1 MQQQQCQ
8 SIAGGEE
15 LHGAAVDRGSK
26 GCATHGSGADSA
38 ARSECRD
45 ARRRC
50 AEHSAAAVAPAGA
63 ATSRHARQRW
73 RGFTAR
79 CDAARAIRL
88 LAEAAARRGEPTQ
101 LPAGQTCELDPQRVG
116 GRRNGSEY
124 SELPGSSTRAK
135 HGVKRRRWRTRSWVS
150 MKELAALPDARE
162 ITNSCKQYLAERC
175 HPPHARALF
184 STSSKRQFEKMS
196 VSFFYK
202 LPDLRVCY
210 VPRGTLLASSSLT
223 AGQGLSA
230 SSYRAPCSRLW
241 AVVLGSVPNLRWS
254 SSAKG

>member
-1 MQQQQCQ
+1 MQQQCQ

-26 GCATHGSGADSA
+26 GCATHGSGADSP
-38 ARSECRD
+38 ARSERRD

-101 LPAGQTCELDPQRVG
+101 LPAGQTCELGPQRVG

-150 MKELAALPDARE
+150 MKELAALPVARE
-162 ITNSCKQYLAERC
+162 IIKILANNTSRSDVTRALC
-175 HPPHARALF
+175 SSTMTARAN
-184 STSSKRQFEKMS
+184 SKMS
-196 VSFFYK
+196 VSFYNF
-202 LPDLRVCY
+202 PGGFT
-210 VPRGTLLASSSLT
+210 RGTLLASSLT
-223 AGQGLSA
+223 AGQV
-230 SSYRAPCSRLW
+230 
-241 AVVLGSVPNLRWS
+241 AVCL
-254 SSAKG
+254 